1 MMRLIEL
8 AELIG
13 GRVVGNPDLEISG
26 AASVDRAVEG
36 EISFAMDR
44 QRFERFLQGQGC
56 AALISDELFDRS
68 IPLNGKSVICCD
80 APEASFA
87 RIVACF
93 RPAIDRNRIGISLS
107 ANVSPNATIAD
118 DVDIYPG
125 ACVGDGVFVGSGTT
139 IHSNVVIM
147 ENVRIGK
154 DVQIFPGAVLY
165 ENTIVGDRCIIHAG
179 AVLGAFGFG
188 YRSNAGQ
195 HRLSPQLGN
204 VVLEDDVEV
213 GANTTIDRGTYEST
227 VIGRGS
233 KLDNLVMIG
242 HNCVIGQH
250 NLLCS
255 QVGIA
260 GSSSTGDFV
269 VMGGQVGVGDHL
281 AIGDGVMLCAQ
292 SGVMH
297 DLDGNQTYAG
307 APAVP
312 ARISMQQYALIGRLP
327 ELRNRLKKLERA
339 WKNWE
344 RATDSPATSNRSS
357 DTRDEASAGPP
368 ADGPEHTVDPESNA
382 GRAA

>member
-1 MMRLIEL
+1 MRLIEL
-8 AELIG
+8 AELID

-26 AASVDRAVEG
+26 AASVDRAGEG
-36 EISFAMDR
+36 EISFATD
-44 QRFERFLQGQGC
+44 QKRFERFLQGQGC
-56 AALISDELFDRS
+56 AALIPEALFDCQVS
-68 IPLNGKSVICCD
+68 LNGKSVVCCD
-80 APEASFA
+80 APEEAFA

-93 RPAIDRNRIGISLS
+93 RPAIVRNRVGISPA
-107 ANVSPNATIAD
+107 ANVSPNATISD
-118 DVDIYPG
+118 NVDIHPG
-125 ACVGDGVFVGSGTT
+125 ACVGDGAFVGSGTT

-154 DVQIFPGAVLY
+154 DVQLFPGAVLY

-242 HNCVIGQH
+242 HNCTIGQH

-281 AIGDGVMLCAQ
+281 AIGDGAMLCAQ

-312 ARISMQQYALIGRLP
+312 ARISMQQHALIARLP
-327 ELRNRLKKLERA
+327 ELRSRLKNLERA
-339 WKNWE
+339 SKQWE
-344 RATDSPATSNRSS
+344 RAAESNATSNRSS
-357 DTRDEASAGPP
+357 DAKGEASTGRPAG
-368 ADGPEHTVDPESNA
+368 GPEHAVDSQSNA